1 MVVLGRTGQV
11 PGLGEFVS
19 SRAEWLELRRKGLG
33 GSDVAGV
40 LGLSPWSSPMSVWC
54 DKMGLSEESEER
66 NFRLDIGL
74 RLEPVIADLYER
86 ETGRTLAPGPGII
99 THAKYP
105 FLIGTPDRVVNME
118 PIGVELKTS
127 ARGDEFGAPGT
138 DEVPEHYYLQ
148 CMHYME
154 ILDFDTWDIALLR
167 GGSEFSIYTIRRDDN
182 FRSIWADVLPRLV
195 EFWEKNVLDNVPP
208 DVDGSE
214 AWGLYLAKKHGAN
227 LLPVV
232 DATEEAE
239 ILVRKLEA
247 GLAKQRQLDAAVDA
261 IKNQLKVL
269 IGDYD
274 GFRCDEGKVTWKKTK
289 DGVDIDFEEAFT
301 ELLETHIHPDAQ
313 KRVCDEILSKH
324 SEIRRGSRRFLFT
337 ANKEQKVL
345 TTEAA

>member
-1 MVVLGRTGQV
+1 MST
-11 PGLGEFVS
+11 
-19 SRAEWLELRRKGLG
+19 RAEWLELRRKGLG
-33 GSDVAGV
+33 GSDIAGV

-66 NFRLDIGL
+66 NFRRDLGL
-74 RLEPVIADLYER
+74 RLEPVIADLYEKQ
-86 ETGRTLAPGPGII
+86 TGRTLAKLVDYEVV
-99 THAKYP
+99 THPEYP
-105 FLIGTPDRVVNME
+105 FLIGTPDRIVATTHPDY

-127 ARGDEFGAPGT
+127 ARGDEFGASGT

-154 ILDFDTWDIALLR
+154 ILDYDTWDIALLR

-195 EFWEKNVLDNVPP
+195 EFWEKNVLGNVPP

-227 LLPVV
+227 LLPIA
-232 DATEEAE
+232 DATTEAE
-239 ILVRKLEA
+239 MLVRKLEA
-247 GLAKQRQLDAAVDA
+247 GLAKQKQLDEAVDA
-261 IKNQLKVL
+261 IKNQLKAL

-289 DGVDIDFEEAFT
+289 DSVQVDFRAACQ
-301 ELLETHIHPDAQ
+301 ELLEAHVHPHAQ
-313 KRVCDEILSKH
+313 KRVYDEVISKH
-324 SEIRRGSRRFLFT
+324 SEIKRGSRRFIFT
-337 ANKEQKVL
+337 AAKEQKVL
-345 TTEAA
+345 TAEVA